1 MLVPYWLV
9 RTLCILCFIL
19 NTISICL
26 CLSALFLLI
35 MSYFG
40 FEHLFNESSESPSL
54 QPKEI
59 TFFNISL
66 VSPFNEN
73 NSSQNIP
80 VATTSSP
87 LSFPDDNSEQQFS
100 LIVYLLFY
108 LTTAILG
115 VLGAHTLYQSRKMYF
130 LVSHALL
137 LFTIICFNLIAWF
150 EFRAYSPLAL
160 SEAKSSPLS
169 LSPSD
174 DSHLLLAALFDFIDL
189 LVALCLITALTINRL
204 YVNRKRNSINP
215 IENGN
220 GMSSASWNV
229 ITARK

>member
-26 CLSALFLLI
+26 CISALFLLL

-40 FEHLFNESSESPSL
+40 FEHLFTEISEMPSF

-59 TFFNISL
+59 TYFNISL
-66 VSPFNEN
+66 VSPFNKN
-73 NSSQNIP
+73 NSLQNIP

-87 LSFPDDNSEQQFS
+87 LSFPDHNSEQQFS

-108 LTTAILG
+108 LTAAILG
-115 VLGAHTLYQSRKMYF
+115 VLGAHTLYHSRKMYF

-150 EFRAYSPLAL
+150 EFRAYSPL
-160 SEAKSSPLS
+160 S
-169 LSPSD
+169 LSPYQ

-220 GMSSASWNV
+220 GMF
-229 ITARK
+229 

>member
-26 CLSALFLLI
+26 CLSALFLLL

-40 FEHLFNESSESPSL
+40 FEHLFTEISETPNF

-66 VSPFNEN
+66 VLPFNEN
-73 NSSQNIP
+73 NTSQNIP

-87 LSFPDDNSEQQFS
+87 LSFPDHNSEQQFS

-108 LTTAILG
+108 LTAAILG
-115 VLGAHTLYQSRKMYF
+115 VLGAAGHTLYHSRKMYF

-150 EFRAYSPLAL
+150 EFRAYSPL
-160 SEAKSSPLS
+160 S
-169 LSPSD
+169 LSPYQ
-174 DSHLLLAALFDFIDL
+174 DSHLLLAAFFDFIDL

-220 GMSSASWNV
+220 GMS
-229 ITARK
+229 

>member
-40 FEHLFNESSESPSL
+40 FEHLFNEINESPSF

-66 VSPFNEN
+66 VSSPNEN
-73 NSSQNIP
+73 NSSKNVP
-80 VATTSSP
+80 VGTTSSP
-87 LSFPDDNSEQQFS
+87 LSFPDHNSEQQFS

-115 VLGAHTLYQSRKMYF
+115 VLGAFYHTLYHSRKMYF

-137 LFTIICFNLIAWF
+137 LFTIICFNLVAWF
-150 EFRAYSPLAL
+150 EFRAYSPL
-160 SEAKSSPLS
+160 S
-169 LSPSD
+169 LSPYE

-189 LVALCLITALTINRL
+189 LVALCLITALTLNRL

-220 GMSSASWNV
+220 GMSSAS
-229 ITARK
+229 

>member
-1 MLVPYWLV
+1 MLVPSWFV

-19 NTISICL
+19 NTISIFL
-26 CLSALFLLI
+26 CFSALFLLI
-35 MSYFG
+35 MAYLG
-40 FEHLFNESSESPSL
+40 FEHLFTETNDPSNFQTKESSFLSNSL
-54 QPKEI
+54 SLSLF
-59 TFFNISL
+59 TTNASIS
-66 VSPFNEN
+66 STAIPFNK
-73 NSSQNIP
+73 SSQSQT
-80 VATTSSP
+80 ATASP
-87 LSFPDDNSEQQFS
+87 ISFPDQSSEQHFS

-115 VLGAHTLYQSRKMYF
+115 VLGAHTLYLSRKMYF
-130 LVSHALL
+130 LMSHALL

-150 EFRAYSPLAL
+150 EFKDY
-160 SEAKSSPLS
+160 SPLS
-169 LSPSD
+169 LSPYE

-220 GMSSASWNV
+220 GNAS
-229 ITARK
+229 